1 MRHLSYQRSVTKM
14 LRSAKHISAA
24 LLVVLLLGVTADATA
39 ATGRTPEVVR
49 QEFEQS
55 FQAMIADP
63 TDAAATLKYANLAY
77 ELKDY
82 ESAIP
87 PLERL
92 LMFNPKLT
100 HVRLEVGVLYFLLNS
115 KDMARTYFTQ
125 VNKDAGATAE
135 QKQKANHYLT
145 QL

>member
-1 MRHLSYQRSVTKM
+1 MRRSSYPRSVTKI
-14 LRSAKHISAA
+14 LKAAHLFSAA
-24 LLVVLLLGVTADATA
+24 FLIILLVNTGADA
-39 ATGRTPEVVR
+39 ATGRATEVVR
-49 QEFEQS
+49 QEFDQS
-55 FQAMIADP
+55 FQVMIADP
-63 TDAAATLKYANLAY
+63 TNVDATLKYANLAY

-115 KDMARTYFTQ
+115 KDMARNYFTQ
-125 VNKDAGATAE
+125 VNQDAAATAE
-135 QKQKANHYLT
+135 QKQKANQYLS

>member
-1 MRHLSYQRSVTKM
+1 MRGSSYTRSVTKI
-14 LRSAKHISAA
+14 LRPARLFTAVLALTLLIGAGAEAA
-24 LLVVLLLGVTADATA
+24 ARRA
-39 ATGRTPEVVR
+39 PEVVR

-55 FQAMIADP
+55 FQVMLADP
-63 TDAAATLKYANLAY
+63 TNVDATLKYANLAY

-92 LMFNPKLT
+92 LMYNPKLT

-115 KDMARTYFTQ
+115 KDMARNYFTQ
-125 VNKDAGATAE
+125 VNQDASATAE
-135 QKQKANHYLT
+135 QKQKANHYLA